1 MKKTTQPTSI
11 LAPIYVYKIDTKL
24 TMLISSDKNE
34 IISYCIDNSKKAPE
48 KKLSK
53 QESLE
58 NALNGYKGYGFYKD
72 FFVSRNKLKLSDFWN
87 TKKQNEH
94 FNNYITKEY
103 DFILKH
109 VASVTFK
116 QLGEFDYDVFIKTIE
131 YAMSKLKE
139 PKGINNVLELLVCKY
154 RFLMLDKKRDLKL
167 KRDVIDNSEFYDED
181 MFLETNDVSDN
192 YSIKEDNAY
201 VMKQSMKD
209 DIIKEY
215 INSISKTKKQAKNQ
229 LLIFNYFMVNTE
241 LINKIYSGENVKRLN
256 IPQELKSNTYLI
268 EQSKAQ
274 KVSVTT
280 YIVNLCSNVV
290 KHLKENINI
299 LREDFN
305 NLIDYV
311 AEDDF
316 DELTLNDFINNK
328 TK

>member
-1 MKKTTQPTSI
+1 MKKTTQATPTLTSV
-11 LAPIYVYKIDTKL
+11 YVYKIDTKL
-24 TMLISSDKNE
+24 TMLVSSDKNE
-34 IISYCIDNSKKAPE
+34 IINYCIDNSKKTPE

-87 TKKQNEH
+87 IKKQNEH

-139 PKGINNVLELLVCKY
+139 PKGINNILELLVCKY
-154 RFLMLDKKRDLKL
+154 RFLMLDKKRDLKS
-167 KRDVIDNSEFYDED
+167 KRDVIDDSEFYDED
-181 MFLETNDVSDN
+181 MFLETRDVSD
-192 YSIKEDNAY
+192 YQSKKEDNAY
-201 VMKQSMKD
+201 VMRQSMINKLVSN
-209 DIIKEY
+209 Y
-215 INSISKTKKQAKNQ
+215 IASNSKTKKQAKND
-229 LLIFNYFMVNTE
+229 LLIFNYFMNHTE
-241 LINKIYSGENVKRLN
+241 LVNKIFAGEVTKRLN

-274 KVSVTT
+274 KISVTT
-280 YIVNLCSNVV
+280 YVVNLCSNVV
-290 KHLKENINI
+290 KHLKETINT

-311 AEDDF
+311 AEDDL
-316 DELTLNDFINNK
+316 DELTLKDFFN
-328 TK
+328 